1 MLGVR
6 KDEVEGEILFRLST
20 PDEEEEE
27 EEEEGEE
34 EAARFYGS

>member
-1 MLGVR
+1 MR
-6 KDEVEGEILFRLST
+6 RLKRSKIKAVK

-34 EAARFYGS
+34 EWKFIQPDPPR